1 MKKYNHD
8 KIERKWQRYWADK
21 KIYKT
26 KEGGKKPKCYVL
38 DMFPYPSG
46 EGLHVGHP
54 RGYIATDVY
63 SRFKRMNGFNVL
75 HPMGFDSF
83 GLPAENYA
91 IKNKI
96 HPEIAVK
103 NNVKKFKKQLELLG
117 PDYDW
122 DREIIT
128 SDSEFYKW
136 TQWIFLKMFEKG
148 LAYESY
154 EPINFCPSCLT
165 GLANEDVEDG
175 KCERCGTAVIKKPM
189 RQWVLKITDYAERML
204 EDLKELKGWPEHIK
218 EAQRNWI
225 GRSEGAEMKF
235 EIRSTKSETN
245 SKSQIQNSK
254 QFIEVF
260 TTRIDTVF
268 GVTYLVIAP
277 EHSIIKNLKLK
288 IENFDEVSKYIE
300 EAKNK
305 NELQRTDLAK
315 DKTGVELKGIKVIN
329 PANGEKLP
337 IWVADY
343 VLADYGTGAIMA
355 VPAHDERD
363 FEFAKKYNLP
373 VREVIEPL
381 FKTVSG
387 LDAIVKN
394 LPMKKRETVVC
405 IVKHWSE
412 NKYLCLKWK
421 KHNWKTFVV
430 GGTDGEDEVKAGLR
444 EIIEETGYTSAK
456 FIKRLGSKVHNQF
469 FASHKNENRW
479 AVITPLYFELEN
491 GKKIEINQKENDT
504 HDAIWVNYDQVLNY
518 IFDDESDSI
527 FWNRL
532 IGKETSYSG
541 DGILINSGQFNGL
554 DSEIAREKMT
564 KWLEEKKLGG
574 KKINYKLKDWVFSRQ
589 RYWGEPIPLIHCE
602 NCRTKKAL
610 LIHGFEGNGNGHW
623 FLWLKEKLESKGIK
637 VYNPTISA
645 ANHPTVESWLKELMP
660 IVKNFGPDDI
670 IIGHSLGSNAA
681 LQVAQKLGK
690 NIGHFF
696 LLASAIGRPRS
707 KEFWSDIEKTNLK
720 SDIAALRKFW
730 ESKINYKKIA
740 DTISSVTVIRSED
753 DKLIPKDTHEK
764 LPASFV
770 QEEWQGYGH
779 FDEYKELPELW
790 EQIQK
795 VVSDGIVPV
804 PEKDLPVKLPKVKF
818 YEPTDT
824 GESPLAKIEKWVN
837 VKCPKCKGYGKRET
851 NTMPQWAGSSW
862 YYLRYIDPKNKKI
875 LVDKKKEKYW
885 MGAGLP
891 RHTIGGVDMY
901 VGGTEHATRHLIYA
915 RFWHKFLYDIGIVG
929 SKEPFAGLKNQ
940 GLILGSDGRKM
951 SKRWGN
957 IVNPDDVVKEYGA
970 DSLRLYEM
978 FMGPFDQ
985 MIPWDTRNIIGV
997 KRFLERV
1004 WKLREKINPKSEIRN
1019 PKQIKNNKIQNSKLE
1034 SLIHQTIKKVTEDI
1048 ENFHFNTA
1056 ISALMIL
1063 LNEMEKEN
1071 DLNVTHYELFITLL
1085 APFAPHIAEELW
1097 FDIGGKKSIHLKDW
1111 PEFDVSKTVENSFKL
1126 VVQINGKVRDFFE
1139 VSAGISENEA
1149 KDLTLKRTN
1158 VKKWIGDK
1166 RVEKIIYVSNKII
1179 SIVTQI

>member
-103 NNVKKFKKQLELLG
+103 NNVKKFKGQLELIG
-117 PDYDW
+117 FDYDW

-154 EPINFCPSCLT
+154 EPINWCPSCKT
-165 GLANEDVEDG
+165 GLANEDVEDD
-175 KCERCGTAVIKKPM
+175 KCERCATPVVKKPM
-189 RQWVLKITDYAERML
+189 RQWILKITDYAERML
-204 EDLKELKGWPEHIK
+204 EDLDELKGWPEHIK

-225 GRSEGAEMKF
+225 GRSEGVEMKF

-245 SKSQIQNSK
+245 SKSQIQNLK

-260 TTRIDTVF
+260 TTRIDTIF
-268 GVTYLVIAP
+268 GVTYLVLAP
-277 EHSIIKNLKLK
+277 ESKIIEELKGQISNL
-288 IENFDEVSKYIE
+288 EEVEKYIE

-305 NELQRTDLAK
+305 SELQRTDLVK
-315 DKTGVELKGIKVIN
+315 EKTGVELKGIKAVN
-329 PANGEKLP
+329 PANGEELP
-337 IWVADY
+337 VWMADY
-343 VLADYGTGAIMA
+343 VLAGYGTGAIMA

-373 VREVIEPL
+373 VFNAALVDKDE
-381 FKTVSG
+381 
-387 LDAIVKN
+387 AI
-394 LPMKKRETVVC
+394 KKV
-405 IVKHWSE
+405 
-412 NKYLCLKWK
+412 
-421 KHNWKTFVV
+421 
-430 GGTDGEDEVKAGLR
+430 
-444 EIIEETGYTSAK
+444 
-456 FIKRLGSKVHNQF
+456 
-469 FASHKNENRW
+469 
-479 AVITPLYFELEN
+479 N
-491 GKKIEINQKENDT
+491 GKKT
-504 HDAIWVNYDQVLNY
+504 
-518 IFDDESDSI
+518 
-527 FWNRL
+527 
-532 IGKETSYSG
+532 
-541 DGILINSGQFNGL
+541 
-554 DSEIAREKMT
+554 
-564 KWLEEKKLGG
+564 
-574 KKINYKLKDWVFSRQ
+574 INYKLKDWVFSRQ

-602 NCRTKKAL
+602 SC
-610 LIHGFEGNGNGHW
+610 G
-623 FLWLKEKLESKGIK
+623 
-637 VYNPTISA
+637 V
-645 ANHPTVESWLKELMP
+645 
-660 IVKNFGPDDI
+660 
-670 IIGHSLGSNAA
+670 
-681 LQVAQKLGK
+681 
-690 NIGHFF
+690 
-696 LLASAIGRPRS
+696 
-707 KEFWSDIEKTNLK
+707 
-720 SDIAALRKFW
+720 
-730 ESKINYKKIA
+730 
-740 DTISSVTVIRSED
+740 
-753 DKLIPKDTHEK
+753 
-764 LPASFV
+764 
-770 QEEWQGYGH
+770 
-779 FDEYKELPELW
+779 
-790 EQIQK
+790 
-795 VVSDGIVPV
+795 VPV

-824 GESPLAKIEKWVN
+824 GESPLAKMEKWVK
-837 VKCPKCKGYGKRET
+837 VKCPKCGGKGKRET

-862 YYLRYIDPKNKKI
+862 YCLAYALGIKKLKGKTKNYLN
-875 LVDKKKEKYW
+875 DKAIKTLLDFW
-885 MGAGLP
+885 MP
-891 RHTIGGVDMY
+891 VDMY

-915 RFWHKFLYDIGIVG
+915 RFWHKFLYDIGVVG
-929 SKEPFAGLKNQ
+929 GKEPFAGLKNQ

-957 IVNPDDVVKEYGA
+957 IVSPDDIVKEYGA

-985 MIPWDTRNIIGV
+985 PIPWDIRNIIGV

-1004 WKLREKINPKSEIRN
+1004 YSLSLK
-1019 PKQIKNNKIQNSKLE
+1019 IKNKKSKIKISEKLE
-1034 SLIHQTIKKVTEDI
+1034 SLIHQTIKKVSEDI

-1063 LNEMEKEN
+1063 LNEMEKQDSLKIE
-1071 DLNVTHYELFITLL
+1071 DYKLL
-1085 APFAPHIAEELW
+1085 IKLLSPFAPHIAEELW
-1097 FDIGGKKSIHLKDW
+1097 FGSGGKRSIHLEKW
-1111 PEFDVSKTVENSFKL
+1111 PIFDVSKTVENSFKL
-1126 VVQINGKVRDFFE
+1126 VVQINGKARDFFE
-1139 VSAGISENEA
+1139 VPAGISEDEA
-1149 KDLTLKRTN
+1149 KDLTLKREN

-1166 RVEKIIYVSNKII
+1166 RIEKIIYVSNKII

>member
-1 MKKYNHD
+1 MKKYDHK
-8 KIERKWQRYWADK
+8 KIERKWQKYWREK
-21 KIYKT
+21 KIYRT

-103 NNVKKFKKQLELLG
+103 NNVKKFKKQLELIG
-117 PDYDW
+117 FDYDW

-189 RQWVLKITDYAERML
+189 RQWALKITDYAERML
-204 EDLKELKGWPEHIK
+204 EDLKEMKGWPEHIK

-225 GRSEGAEMKF
+225 GKSEGTIVKF

-260 TTRIDTVF
+260 TTRIDTIF
-268 GVTYLVIAP
+268 GVTYLVLAP

-491 GKKIEINQKENDT
+491 GGKTEIDQKENDT

-602 NCRTKKAL
+602 NCNKK
-610 LIHGFEGNGNGHW
+610 
-623 FLWLKEKLESKGIK
+623 LKGISNFQFPISKQELKKYSKGEIM
-637 VYNPTISA
+637 NPGWI
-645 ANHPTVESWLKELMP
+645 VEE
-660 IVKNFGPDDI
+660 N
-670 IIGHSLGSNAA
+670 
-681 LQVAQKLGK
+681 
-690 NIGHFF
+690 
-696 LLASAIGRPRS
+696 
-707 KEFWSDIEKTNLK
+707 
-720 SDIAALRKFW
+720 
-730 ESKINYKKIA
+730 
-740 DTISSVTVIRSED
+740 
-753 DKLIPKDTHEK
+753 
-764 LPASFV
+764 
-770 QEEWQGYGH
+770 
-779 FDEYKELPELW
+779 
-790 EQIQK
+790 
-795 VVSDGIVPV
+795 
-804 PEKDLPVKLPKVKF
+804 LPVKLPKVKF

-824 GESPLAKIEKWVN
+824 GESPLAKMEKWVN
-837 VKCPKCKGYGKRET
+837 VKCPKCGGKGRRET

-862 YYLRYIDPKNKKI
+862 YYLAYIMRGISNFQFPISKYKKAFQH
-875 LVDKKKEKYW
+875 W
-885 MGAGLP
+885 LP
-891 RHTIGGVDMY
+891 VDMY

-915 RFWHKFLYDIGIVG
+915 RFWHKFLYDIGVVG
-929 SKEPFAGLKNQ
+929 GKEPFAGLKNQ
-940 GLILGSDGRKM
+940 GLIMGNDGRKM

-985 MIPWDTRNIIGV
+985 PIPWDTRNITGV

-1004 WKLREKINPKSEIRN
+1004 WKL
-1019 PKQIKNNKIQNSKLE
+1019 QSKVCQHQACQGETLT
-1034 SLIHQTIKKVTEDI
+1034 SSMSRSRLDMLIHQTIKKVTEDI

-1126 VVQINGKVRDFFE
+1126 VVQINGKARDFFE

>member
-96 HPEIAVK
+96 HPEVAVK
-103 NNVKKFKKQLELLG
+103 NNVKKFKGQLELIG
-117 PDYDW
+117 FDYDW

-154 EPINFCPSCLT
+154 EPINWCPSCKT
-165 GLANEDVEDG
+165 GLANEDVEDD
-175 KCERCGTAVIKKPM
+175 KCERCATPVVKKPM
-189 RQWVLKITDYAERML
+189 RQWILKITDYAERML
-204 EDLKELKGWPEHIK
+204 EDLDELKGWPEHIK

-225 GRSEGAEMKF
+225 GRSEGVEMKF

-260 TTRIDTVF
+260 TTRIDTIF
-268 GVTYLVIAP
+268 GVTYLVLAP
-277 EHSIIKNLKLK
+277 ESKIIEELKGQISNL
-288 IENFDEVSKYIE
+288 EEVEKYIE

-305 NELQRTDLAK
+305 SELQRTDLVK
-315 DKTGVELKGIKVIN
+315 EKTGVELKGIKAVN
-329 PANGEKLP
+329 PANGEELP
-337 IWVADY
+337 VWMADY
-343 VLADYGTGAIMA
+343 VLAGYGTGAIMA

-373 VREVIEPL
+373 VFNAALVDKDE
-381 FKTVSG
+381 
-387 LDAIVKN
+387 AI
-394 LPMKKRETVVC
+394 KKV
-405 IVKHWSE
+405 
-412 NKYLCLKWK
+412 
-421 KHNWKTFVV
+421 
-430 GGTDGEDEVKAGLR
+430 
-444 EIIEETGYTSAK
+444 
-456 FIKRLGSKVHNQF
+456 
-469 FASHKNENRW
+469 
-479 AVITPLYFELEN
+479 N
-491 GKKIEINQKENDT
+491 GKKT
-504 HDAIWVNYDQVLNY
+504 
-518 IFDDESDSI
+518 
-527 FWNRL
+527 
-532 IGKETSYSG
+532 
-541 DGILINSGQFNGL
+541 
-554 DSEIAREKMT
+554 
-564 KWLEEKKLGG
+564 
-574 KKINYKLKDWVFSRQ
+574 INYKLKDWVFSRQ

-602 NCRTKKAL
+602 SC
-610 LIHGFEGNGNGHW
+610 G
-623 FLWLKEKLESKGIK
+623 
-637 VYNPTISA
+637 V
-645 ANHPTVESWLKELMP
+645 
-660 IVKNFGPDDI
+660 
-670 IIGHSLGSNAA
+670 
-681 LQVAQKLGK
+681 
-690 NIGHFF
+690 
-696 LLASAIGRPRS
+696 
-707 KEFWSDIEKTNLK
+707 
-720 SDIAALRKFW
+720 
-730 ESKINYKKIA
+730 
-740 DTISSVTVIRSED
+740 
-753 DKLIPKDTHEK
+753 
-764 LPASFV
+764 
-770 QEEWQGYGH
+770 
-779 FDEYKELPELW
+779 
-790 EQIQK
+790 
-795 VVSDGIVPV
+795 VPV

-824 GESPLAKIEKWVN
+824 GESPLAKMEKWVK
-837 VKCPKCKGYGKRET
+837 VKCPKCGGKGKRET

-862 YYLRYIDPKNKKI
+862 YCLAYALGIKKLKGKTKNYLN
-875 LVDKKKEKYW
+875 DKAIKTLLDFW
-885 MGAGLP
+885 MP
-891 RHTIGGVDMY
+891 VDMY

-915 RFWHKFLYDIGIVG
+915 RFWHKFLYDIGVVG
-929 SKEPFAGLKNQ
+929 GKEPFAGLKNQ

-957 IVNPDDVVKEYGA
+957 IVSPDDIVKEYGA

-985 MIPWDTRNIIGV
+985 PIPWDIRNIIGV

-1004 WKLREKINPKSEIRN
+1004 YSLSLK
-1019 PKQIKNNKIQNSKLE
+1019 IKNKKSKIKISEKLE
-1034 SLIHQTIKKVTEDI
+1034 SLIHQTIKKVSEDI

-1063 LNEMEKEN
+1063 LNEMEKQDSLKIE
-1071 DLNVTHYELFITLL
+1071 DYKLL
-1085 APFAPHIAEELW
+1085 IKLLSPFAPHIAEELW
-1097 FDIGGKKSIHLKDW
+1097 FGSGGKRSIHLEKW
-1111 PEFDVSKTVENSFKL
+1111 PIFDVSKTVENSFKL
-1126 VVQINGKVRDFFE
+1126 VVQINGKARDFFE
-1139 VSAGISENEA
+1139 VPAGISEDEA
-1149 KDLTLKRTN
+1149 KDLTLKRAN

-1166 RVEKIIYVSNKII
+1166 HIEKTIYVPNKII